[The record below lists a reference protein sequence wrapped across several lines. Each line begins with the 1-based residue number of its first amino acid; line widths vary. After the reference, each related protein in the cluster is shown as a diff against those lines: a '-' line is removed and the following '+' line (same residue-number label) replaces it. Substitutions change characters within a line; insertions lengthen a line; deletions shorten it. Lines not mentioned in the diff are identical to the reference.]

1 MLARILRSSW
11 HKSSWRKSLW
21 RKSLWRDDEGSALV
35 EGAVLLPVLLV
46 LMFGV
51 YEFSWLF
58 YQQHVI
64 SDGLRDAARHL
75 ARSSNP
81 CNAASPTW
89 AADEA
94 AAQVLAATGSVTN
107 GPARIKGWSPRMV
120 AIACTPIDNPIG
132 ADGLRAYRGSAVIYV
147 VTVSSR
153 FTDPSLGFFRFLGLQ
168 SPFISLS
175 HSERVTGPG

>member
-1 MLARILRSSW
+1 MWEGSIGRAQTSRSW
-11 HKSSWRKSLW
+11 
-21 RKSLWRDDEGSALV
+21 WRDHQGSALV
-35 EGAVLLPVLLV
+35 EGAVLLPVLMV

-58 YQQHVI
+58 YQQHVM

-75 ARSSNP
+75 ARSPNP

-89 AADEA
+89 AADAA
-94 AAQVLAATGSVTN
+94 AAQMLAATGTVAN

-120 AIACTPIDNPIG
+120 EIACTPVENPIG
-132 ADGLRAYRGSAVIYV
+132 PDGLRAYRGSAFIYV

-153 FTDPSLGFFRFLGLQ
+153 FADPSLGFFHLFGLE
-168 SPFISLS
+168 PPVISGS
-175 HSERVTGPG
+175 HSERATGPG